1 MAESRNSDKKSPLVV
16 EMTAGEKF
24 AVWYDKHGKKVTAVL
39 SAAIIVV
46 AGIQLYRWNENRNK
60 EAMNTAFG
68 TALIKLQTA
77 QGEADQAKRKA
88 DFAEGITAAEKV
100 VQEYGN
106 TFVGRQAQFQIANA
120 YYDYS
125 TSGTSAVKEENDKH
139 RIENLEKALAAF
151 EKYAAGAKEPKDKAK
166 AQLALGNTLESLSV
180 AKSDPA
186 LLEKAETAYK
196 SAVDADKIS
205 FVGAQAKLELA
216 RLYSSSGDEAKK
228 AEAVKLYEDVAKNR
242 PNEVFVTEAKKN
254 FPEVKLPMGGTLSQD
269 KYVEA
274 MNRAKWSFKSE
285 AEQAVKQ

>member
-1 MAESRNSDKKSPLVV
+1 MAESRNSDKKSPLKV
-16 EMTAGEKF
+16 ELSAGEKF
-24 AVWYDKHGKKVTAVL
+24 AVWYDKNGKKVTAVL
-39 SAAIIVV
+39 SAAIIVI

-88 DFAEGITAAEKV
+88 DFAEGIKAAEKV

-125 TSGTSAVKEENDKH
+125 TSGTSSVKEENDKH

-151 EKYAAGAKEPKDKAK
+151 EKYAAGAKEATDKAK
-166 AQLALGNTLESLSV
+166 AQIALGNTFESLSV
-180 AKSDPA
+180 AKNEPA
-186 LLEKAETAYK
+186 LLEKAEAAYK
-196 SAVDADKIS
+196 AALEADKAS
-205 FVGAQAKLELA
+205 YVGAQAKLELA
-216 RLYSSSGDEAKK
+216 RLYASSADEAKK
-228 AEAVKLYEDVAKNR
+228 AESVKLYEEVAKTR
-242 PNEVFVTEAKKN
+242 PNEVFVTEEKKN
-254 FPEVKLPMGGTLSQD
+254 FPEVKLPMGGTLAQE
-269 KYVEA
+269 KYMEA
-274 MNRAKWSFKSE
+274 MNRTKWSFKTE